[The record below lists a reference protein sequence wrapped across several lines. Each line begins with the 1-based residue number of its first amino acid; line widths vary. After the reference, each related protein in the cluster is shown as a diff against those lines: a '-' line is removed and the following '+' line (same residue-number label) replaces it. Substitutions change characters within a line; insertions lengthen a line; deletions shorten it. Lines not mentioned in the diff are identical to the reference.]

1 LANASVTTLPAA
13 INGFGKEGYY
23 TQEQGFLA
31 YFEICE
37 LLEDKSWRK
46 ETDDVGSPYIVKGDQ
61 WIGYDSR
68 ESLATK
74 VSLFKSFLETC
85 RGTESIKCSPVV
97 RRALDC
103 PRYYIADVID
113 MPLTTVHCQLLVV
126 FVFTVFHLEEYFN
139 HN

>member
-1 LANASVTTLPAA
+1 LANASITTPPAP
-13 INGFGKEGYY
+13 IKGFGKEGFY

-46 ETDDVGSPYIVKGDQ
+46 ETDDMGSPYIVKGDQ

-74 VSLFKSFLETC
+74 VSGLVMTAE
-85 RGTESIKCSPVV
+85 
-97 RRALDC
+97 RAL
-103 PRYYIADVID
+103 
-113 MPLTTVHCQLLVV
+113 LLRSVDW
-126 FVFTVFHLEEYFN
+126 F
-139 HN
+139 